1 MAQPGNDAFTPET
14 HAELLRLSQVLSK
27 VELAAKFG
35 VSVPTIYK
43 WMRLTVGYRGGK
55 PGRVKKA
62 EATDI
67 DPGCASS
74 TETVLATSSGNRV
87 PATRGESAQPLT
99 QR

>member
-14 HAELLRLSQVLSK
+14 HAELLRLSQVLSE

-43 WMRLTVGYRGGK
+43 WKRLPVGYRGGK
-55 PGRVKKA
+55 PGRTKKA

-67 DPGCASS
+67 NLGM
-74 TETVLATSSGNRV
+74 LATSNVQRV
-87 PATRGESAQPLT
+87 LEATNV
-99 QR
+99 